1 MASDNT
7 AFMIILALLL
17 LIALYYLFYDAPL
30 HNDGILAQPSDLE
43 VRSSND
49 EQSDNSTDNSSDAAS
64 NDISAPSDNSS
75 INNIKERARGL
86 NNRFLNTKNG
96 GKYIHS
102 SYRSVGSGNTLDN
115 VDTQFKVRDVTKSKP
130 DDFTPIDESGEG
142 AAPVSIKNNK
152 GTEAEKYKIDNYLPQ
167 EKDKDWFE
175 TIDTVEVKN
184 SHLINLYRPIGANT
198 IGSTHKEAIY
208 DIRGLD
214 GAVCPKFVVS
224 PWMQSSIEPDRSTK
238 SLCS

>member
-17 LIALYYLFYDAPL
+17 LIALYYLFYEEPY
-30 HNDGILAQPSDLE
+30 HNDGTLQQPHADVPYIEDDVSM
-43 VRSSND
+43 
-49 EQSDNSTDNSSDAAS
+49 DNSSDGS
-64 NDISAPSDNSS
+64 SDGSSAHSEDSS
-75 INNIKERARGL
+75 ISSIRERARGL
-86 NNRFLNTKNG
+86 NNRYFKTKNG
-96 GKYIHS
+96 GKYKHN
-102 SYRSVGSGNTLDN
+102 SYRALGSGNTLEH
-115 VDTQFKVRDVTKSKP
+115 VDRQFQVSDVTKSQTDK
-130 DDFTPIDESGEG
+130 FVPIDESGEG
-142 AAPVSIKNNK
+142 HASVNFKNNK
-152 GTEAEKYKIDNYLPQ
+152 GTEKDKYDIDNYLPQ
-167 EKDKDWFE
+167 EKEKDWFE

-214 GAVCPKFVVS
+214 GAVCPKFTVS
-224 PWMQSSIEPDRSTK
+224 PWLQSSTEPDRSTK